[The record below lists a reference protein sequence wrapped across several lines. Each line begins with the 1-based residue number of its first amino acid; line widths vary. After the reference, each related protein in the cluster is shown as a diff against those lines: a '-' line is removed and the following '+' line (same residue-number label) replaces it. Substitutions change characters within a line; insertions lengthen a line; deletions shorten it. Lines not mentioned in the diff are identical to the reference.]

1 MQNITLD
8 YILNH
13 TFEKTGLELLYSE
26 RKRTSRR
33 FAQNMLS
40 MLPHSDE
47 KKMQDLK
54 VELDRI
60 LYSKNLSNAAFE
72 SRTNIKMNSFRKT
85 LNGGERRRIQRV
97 TVAKFAVGLKLSLDA
112 ADELFALESQPLAP
126 DKVLLDAVVV
136 HCINEHHDIDEFFE
150 TCEQVGL
157 NVKAAE

>member
-47 KKMQDLK
+47 QKMQDLK

-60 LYSKNLSNAAFE
+60 LYSKNLSNAAF
-72 SRTNIKMNSFRKT
+72 
-85 LNGGERRRIQRV
+85 
-97 TVAKFAVGLKLSLDA
+97 
-112 ADELFALESQPLAP
+112 
-126 DKVLLDAVVV
+126 
-136 HCINEHHDIDEFFE
+136 
-150 TCEQVGL
+150 
-157 NVKAAE
+157 

>member
-47 KKMQDLK
+47 Q
-54 VELDRI
+54 
-60 LYSKNLSNAAFE
+60 
-72 SRTNIKMNSFRKT
+72 
-85 LNGGERRRIQRV
+85 
-97 TVAKFAVGLKLSLDA
+97 
-112 ADELFALESQPLAP
+112 
-126 DKVLLDAVVV
+126 
-136 HCINEHHDIDEFFE
+136 
-150 TCEQVGL
+150 
-157 NVKAAE
+157 